1 MHCSAKK
8 AELLVKALRQTLSDF
23 SRDRLLRRLS
33 FNEEQIHKFERQVAI
48 ERVSVISLVLVSDV
62 FEENSFKTKAKARGV

>member
-1 MHCSAKK
+1 
-8 AELLVKALRQTLSDF
+8 
-23 SRDRLLRRLS
+23 LS

-48 ERVSVISLVLVSDV
+48 EHVSVISLVLVSDV

>member
-1 MHCSAKK
+1 
-8 AELLVKALRQTLSDF
+8 
-23 SRDRLLRRLS
+23 LS